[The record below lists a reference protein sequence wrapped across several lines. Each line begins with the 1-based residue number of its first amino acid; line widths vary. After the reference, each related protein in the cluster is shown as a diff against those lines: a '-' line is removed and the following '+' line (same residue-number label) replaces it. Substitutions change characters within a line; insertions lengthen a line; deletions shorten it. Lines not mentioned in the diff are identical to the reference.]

1 MLCPYCQNEMQHGEL
16 SYDRRSPMYFQADGQ
31 KLSFFDQLAGTGL
44 VEASKGT
51 WMARPLPADYCPKCK
66 KMIFETEVSK

>member
-1 MLCPYCQNEMQHGEL
+1 
-16 SYDRRSPMYFQADGQ
+16 MYFQVDGQ
-31 KLSFFDQLAGTGL
+31 KLGFFYQFVGTGL

-51 WMARPLPADYCPKCK
+51 WMAKSIYADYCPKCK

>member
-1 MLCPYCQNEMQHGEL
+1 MLCPYCNNEMQHGEL
-16 SYDRRSPMYFQADGQ
+16 MYDHRSPMYFQVDGQ
-31 KLSFFDQLAGTGL
+31 KLGFFYQFVGTGL

-51 WMARPLPADYCPKCK
+51 WMAKSIYADYCPKCK

>member
-1 MLCPYCQNEMQHGEL
+1 MLCPYCSNEMQHGEL
-16 SYDRRSPMYFQADGQ
+16 NYDRRSPIYFRVEGQ

-51 WMARPLPADYCPKCK
+51 WMARPLPADYCPTCK
-66 KMIFETEVSK
+66 KMIFDTEISK